1 MKSSIMV
8 VDDQKVNRDILH
20 ELFTDE
26 FDIIEACD
34 GLEAIE
40 KLGDKEI
47 SDSIAVV
54 LLDIIM
60 PKADGFTVLEYMQD
74 NELIEKIPVILITG
88 DSSTDVQ
95 SKGYDMGASEVITKP
110 FKPYVIRKRVRNLI
124 DLYFEKNHLKY
135 LVDEQTEKIMDQKAR
150 IERMNYHVIDM
161 MGSAVEFRSLETGMH
176 VKRVRVFTEILLREY
191 AAENIHSGIT
201 EKMIKNISYASSLHD
216 IGKIAIPDSILLK
229 PGKLTK
235 DEFELMETHTKRGA
249 DIIQNLLDDDFDKDY
264 RMYAYEIARSH
275 HEKYDGKGY
284 PDGLKGDE
292 IPIWAQIVSI
302 ADCYDALMS
311 DRVYK
316 KAYSKEDSFKMILDG
331 ECGVFNPALIECFKL
346 GRAELERKADEI
358 E

>member
-124 DLYFEKNHLKY
+124 DLYFEKGANRE
-135 LVDEQTEKIMDQKAR
+135 DELPC
-150 IERMNYHVIDM
+150 H
-161 MGSAVEFRSLETGMH
+161 
-176 VKRVRVFTEILLREY
+176 
-191 AAENIHSGIT
+191 
-201 EKMIKNISYASSLHD
+201 
-216 IGKIAIPDSILLK
+216 
-229 PGKLTK
+229 
-235 DEFELMETHTKRGA
+235 
-249 DIIQNLLDDDFDKDY
+249 
-264 RMYAYEIARSH
+264 
-275 HEKYDGKGY
+275 
-284 PDGLKGDE
+284 
-292 IPIWAQIVSI
+292 
-302 ADCYDALMS
+302 
-311 DRVYK
+311 
-316 KAYSKEDSFKMILDG
+316 
-331 ECGVFNPALIECFKL
+331 
-346 GRAELERKADEI
+346 
-358 E
+358 